1 MIKIEKIVCPT
12 DFSDASRGALRYA
25 VDLAKKF
32 DAELTLLHVYQVPGY
47 TLPEGMVVAGPAT
60 LTELANEVDAALAE
74 WKAEAAGL
82 GCDKAVTATAMGSTH
97 QEIIKAAEGFDL
109 IVMGTHGRK
118 GIKHALLGSVAE
130 KVVRGARCP
139 VLTLH
144 IEDHDSA

>member
-1 MIKIEKIVCPT
+1 MIKIDKILCPI

-25 VDLAKKF
+25 VDLAQKF
-32 DAELTLLHVYQVPGY
+32 GASLTLLHVYQVPGY

-60 LTELANEVDAALAE
+60 LTELAAEVDAALAE
-74 WKAEAAGL
+74 WKTEAASL
-82 GCDKAVTATAMGSTH
+82 GCADARTATAMGSTH
-97 QEIIKAAEGFDL
+97 AEIVNAADGFDL

-118 GIKHALLGSVAE
+118 GIRHALLGSVAE

-144 IEDHDSA
+144 TGDHDSA